1 MSDAFHLVHFGER
14 LARESLRRT
23 AASDCYFRGLR
34 GMGLADSTKA
44 GWKQVGLA
52 VRAVLLPVSAEAFA
66 SVVQGFGVP
75 FL

>member
-1 MSDAFHLVHFGER
+1 
-14 LARESLRRT
+14 
-23 AASDCYFRGLR
+23 
-34 GMGLADSTKA
+34 MGLADSTKA